1 MFSYKFAKDLRL
13 PIMKKRLRIPVS
25 LNLSIFLITFEKL
38 NLFLGLFK
46 TMSKYNLSV
55 GLIIQG
61 LNFWASFM

>member
-1 MFSYKFAKDLRL
+1 MFSYKFAKNLRL

-38 NLFLGLFK
+38 NLFLELFK

-55 GLIIQG
+55 GLIIQA

>member
-1 MFSYKFAKDLRL
+1 MFSYKFAKNLRL

-55 GLIIQG
+55 GLIIQ
-61 LNFWASFM
+61 A

>member
-1 MFSYKFAKDLRL
+1 
-13 PIMKKRLRIPVS
+13 MKKRLRIPVS

-55 GLIIQG
+55 GLIIQA